1 VTKVSIPINVDEFVK
16 WFSIESTLEFKE
28 NSTKVLVLFNNS
40 MNNGTIKLLCDI
52 GFIHDK
58 MNGDANVVKGF
69 CVSTIKYVKI
79 LTNEHVFIVFN
90 NVCLFINNHHG
101 EK

>member
-1 VTKVSIPINVDEFVK
+1 
-16 WFSIESTLEFKE
+16 
-28 NSTKVLVLFNNS
+28 
-40 MNNGTIKLLCDI
+40 
-52 GFIHDK
+52 

-79 LTNEHVFIVFN
+79 WTNEHVFIVFN